1 MRTHSFMQ
9 ELDKKTLA
17 LGLSESMREGVLFS
31 TYAMLASSGGSR
43 KNTRLDQ
50 IVAWCGGATFDGCII
65 FDECHRAKNC
75 VRLSFCWRTSPH
87 THVASH
93 RALLHITS
101 HTRRVASRAVAHHF
115 THTSR
120 RIARCCTS
128 LHTHVALHR
137 ALLHTRCLAVATD
150 GLRLIAKAKPQNLL
164 SMFESHG
171 VHW

>member
-1 MRTHSFMQ
+1 MSAFAIIPHLIHTRSFTLTHSCNNAHSLIHATTQLMPLTHSCALTHSCNNSPCLRTHSFLQ

-87 THVASH
+87 THVASY
-93 RALLHITS
+93 RALLHITA
-101 HTRRVASRAVAHHF
+101 HTRRITSCVVAH
-115 THTSR
+115 
-120 RIARCCTS
+120 
-128 LHTHVALHR
+128 ALP
-137 ALLHTRCLAVATD
+137 CSC
-150 GLRLIAKAKPQNLL
+150 N
-164 SMFESHG
+164 
-171 VHW
+171 